1 MAVAI
6 PQHAIL
12 KENIVTALKEVA
24 TAEKAVN
31 AYRDFTVE
39 HDRWRPWIE
48 NQQGI
53 ALVNVMVDTVTS
65 GGGGSRQNITDKIS
79 VNIDM
84 YVLGTH
90 EEQTS
95 TDPETDLET
104 TTLVPID
111 EAAAARLDLLTAQVR
126 YAITRMKNG
135 DLGFSAGQIVP
146 NFGAATLT
154 LYPQE
159 GEDSTG
165 NYAPARYS
173 FEVTASYVPA
183 DDATVAALTEI
194 DLVFN
199 QALDDWACKY
209 VYETPEP

>member
-6 PQHAIL
+6 PLHATL
-12 KENIVTALKEVA
+12 KANIVTALQEVA

-31 AYRDFTVE
+31 AYRDFVVT

-48 NQQGI
+48 NQQGV
-53 ALVNVMVDTVTS
+53 ALVNVMVDSVKS
-65 GGGGSRQNITDKIS
+65 GGGGSRQNITDLIS

-126 YAITRMKNG
+126 HAITRMKNG
-135 DLGFSAGQIVP
+135 DLGFSAGKIVP

-154 LYPQE
+154 IYTQE

-173 FEVTASYVPA
+173 FDVSANYTPA
-183 DDATVAALTEI
+183 DDSATVALTEI
-194 DLVFN
+194 NLAFN
-199 QALDDWACKY
+199 EALEDWGTRY
-209 VYETPEP
+209 VYGD